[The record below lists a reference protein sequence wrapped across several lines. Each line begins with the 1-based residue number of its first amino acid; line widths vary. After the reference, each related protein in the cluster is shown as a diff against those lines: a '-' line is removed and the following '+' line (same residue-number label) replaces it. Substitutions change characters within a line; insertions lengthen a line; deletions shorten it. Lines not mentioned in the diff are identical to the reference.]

1 MFQHSDFG
9 FEKLFRIIQNNLT
22 KHNSMKKFVLLA
34 LFLSFLF
41 IFSSSALAKIP
52 TGECCRLGHSEDC
65 PQTNG
70 DNYICDYST
79 EPSCE
84 NESLGECYLVGP
96 YEEKPKSSLEKFQND
111 LEQPGMNLAKYTAG
125 GINGEFFGTFGA
137 IVNTLTL
144 NLIGP
149 VRPTGSNNIGGG
161 AVGAMGKAMAMMYQN
176 PPASSVEYI
185 AYMGEKAG
193 FIDKAYAQGVGFRG
207 FSPLIKVW
215 SAMRNTA
222 YLFFAFIFIVIGLMV
237 IFRVKIDPRTVVAVQ
252 TALPRIVI
260 AILLVTFSYAIVGL
274 LIDVMNVVIGI
285 FVWLFHTAGLIDVPK
300 TTISEIQ
307 TNNVLAIVFKMFGGE
322 FLCSIPVAG
331 SLVCQATKTGP
342 GWAISEIIRGSL
354 SGVAGATVWLG
365 SLVLGNS
372 IIELIFSVALA
383 VSIFKLLFGLIM
395 AYVSIIISVIMA
407 PLQIAFNAIP
417 NWNTFKAWLM
427 NLLASLSVFPTVA
440 AMLILGAALTG
451 KGGGLGVNEFP
462 GMTETGWRP
471 PLIGG
476 GSAGSQEPIMLLI
489 GYGIILMTPGMV
501 DQVKKLFKVPPA
513 EMPAIG
519 AAVGAGARPVT
530 GTAGL
535 GVSGAR
541 EWGAESLEARA
552 KAAPT
557 PRKESLFGIGAKL
570 IRPGG
575 R

>member
-1 MFQHSDFG
+1 MRCGAGPEGWRECSNGQWGETNKTCDTEPVPDYCRLCAF
-9 FEKLFRIIQNNLT
+9 T
-22 KHNSMKKFVLLA
+22 
-34 LFLSFLF
+34 
-41 IFSSSALAKIP
+41 P
-52 TGECCRLGHSEDC
+52 TGL
-65 PQTNG
+65 
-70 DNYICDYST
+70 
-79 EPSCE
+79 
-84 NESLGECYLVGP
+84 
-96 YEEKPKSSLEKFQND
+96 SSLERFQND
-111 LEQPGMNLAKYTAG
+111 LEQPGLNLSKYIAG
-125 GINGEFFGTFGA
+125 ERPINPEGFIGTFEA
-137 IVNTLTL
+137 ITSTLTI

-149 VRPTGSNNIGGG
+149 VRPTGSSNIGGG
-161 AVGAMGKAMAMMYQN
+161 AIGAMGKTMAMMYQN
-176 PPASSVEYI
+176 PPASSVEYL

-207 FSPLIKVW
+207 FFPLIKVW

-222 YLFFAFIFIVIGLMV
+222 YLFFAFIFIVVGLMV
-237 IFRVKIDPRTVVAVQ
+237 IFRVKIDPRTVIAVQ
-252 TALPRIVI
+252 TALPRMVI
-260 AILLVTFSYAIVGL
+260 SLLLVTFSYAIVGL

-285 FVWLFHTAGLIDVPK
+285 FVWLFHTADLIDVPK
-300 TTISEIQ
+300 TTIAEIQ

-322 FLCSIPVAG
+322 LLCGIPGVGAI
-331 SLVCQATKTGP
+331 CQITKTGP

-383 VSIFKLLFGLIM
+383 VSIFKLLFSLIM
-395 AYVSIIISVIMA
+395 AYVSIIISVLMA

-417 NWNTFKAWLM
+417 NWNTFKAWLV

-451 KGGGLGVNEFP
+451 KGDGLGVNEL

-476 GSAGSQEPIMLLI
+476 GSGGSQEPIMLLI

-501 DQVKKLFKVPPA
+501 DRVKKLFQVPPA

-519 AAVGAGARPVT
+519 AAIGTGARPVT

-535 GVSGAR
+535 GLKAGRVGLADR
-541 EWGAESLEARA
+541 LAA
-552 KAAPT
+552 AAPT
-557 PRKESLFGIGAKL
+557 TPITRRDKALGVLEQLLRGQGPR
-570 IRPGG
+570 
-575 R
+575 